1 MKELFYIM
9 KKILKFEAEWCGQ
22 CKALTPI
29 LKRVLEN
36 HTDITLTKV
45 DIETEEETTLKY
57 HIRNLPTL
65 IFLKDDVEVGRTS
78 GVLTTDTLEDKI
90 KEFYA

>member
-1 MKELFYIM
+1 MKR
-9 KKILKFEAEWCGQ
+9 ILKFEAEWCGQ
-22 CKALTPI
+22 CKVLTPI

-36 HTDITLTKV
+36 HTDITLTTV

-57 HIRNLPTL
+57 NIRNLPTL
-65 IFLKDDVEVGRTS
+65 VFIKDSIEVGRTS
-78 GVLTTDTLEDKI
+78 GALTADMLENKI

>member
-1 MKELFYIM
+1 M

-29 LKRVLEN
+29 LKRVLAN
-36 HTDITLTKV
+36 HAGITLITV
-45 DIETEEETTLKY
+45 DTETEEETTLKY
-57 HIRNLPTL
+57 NIRNLPTL
-65 IFLKDDVEVGRTS
+65 VFIKDNVEVGRIS
-78 GVLTTDTLEDKI
+78 GVLTADMLENKI

>member
-1 MKELFYIM
+1 M

-22 CKALTPI
+22 CKALAPI

-36 HTDITLTKV
+36 HTDIILTTV
-45 DIETEEETTLKY
+45 DIEPEEETPLKY
-57 HIRNLPTL
+57 NIRNLPTL
-65 IFLKDDVEVGRTS
+65 IFIKDKIEVGRTS
-78 GVLTTDTLEDKI
+78 GVLTTDMLENKM

>member
-1 MKELFYIM
+1 MKR
-9 KKILKFEAEWCGQ
+9 ILKFEAEWCGQ
-22 CKALTPI
+22 CKALAPI

-36 HTDITLTKV
+36 HTDITLTTV

-57 HIRNLPTL
+57 NIRNLPTL
-65 IFLKDDVEVGRTS
+65 VFIKDDIEVGRTS
-78 GVLTTDTLEDKI
+78 GVLTANVLEDKI

>member
-1 MKELFYIM
+1 MKR
-9 KKILKFEAEWCGQ
+9 ILKFEAEWCGQ
-22 CKALTPI
+22 CKVLTPI

-36 HTDITLTKV
+36 HTDITLTTV

-57 HIRNLPTL
+57 NIRNLPTL
-65 IFLKDDVEVGRTS
+65 VFIKDDIEVGRTS
-78 GVLTTDTLEDKI
+78 GVLTANVLEDKI

>member
-1 MKELFYIM
+1 MKR
-9 KKILKFEAEWCGQ
+9 ILKFEAEWCGQ
-22 CKALTPI
+22 CKVLTPI

-36 HTDITLTKV
+36 HTDITLTTA

-57 HIRNLPTL
+57 NIRNLPTL
-65 IFLKDDVEVGRTS
+65 VFIKDNIEVGRTS
-78 GVLTTDTLEDKI
+78 GVLTADILENKI

>member
-1 MKELFYIM
+1 M

-22 CKALTPI
+22 CKALAPI
-29 LKRVLEN
+29 LKKVLEN
-36 HTDITLTKV
+36 HTDITLTTI

-57 HIRNLPTL
+57 NIRNLPTL
-65 IFLKDDVEVGRTS
+65 VFIKDNIEVGRTS
-78 GVLTTDTLEDKI
+78 GVLTANVLEDKI

>member
-1 MKELFYIM
+1 M

-22 CKALTPI
+22 CKVLTPI

-36 HTDITLTKV
+36 HTDITLTTV

-57 HIRNLPTL
+57 NIRNLPTL
-65 IFLKDDVEVGRTS
+65 VFIKDSIEVGRTS
-78 GVLTTDTLEDKI
+78 GVLTADILEDKI
-90 KEFYA
+90 KKFYA

>member
-1 MKELFYIM
+1 M

-22 CKALTPI
+22 CKALAPI

-36 HTDITLTKV
+36 HTDITLTTV

-57 HIRNLPTL
+57 NIRNLPTL
-65 IFLKDDVEVGRTS
+65 VFIKDDIEVGRTS
-78 GVLTTDTLEDKI
+78 GVLTDNVLEDKI

>member
-1 MKELFYIM
+1 M

-22 CKALTPI
+22 CKALAPI

-36 HTDITLTKV
+36 HADITLTTV

-57 HIRNLPTL
+57 NIRNLPTL
-65 IFLKDDVEVGRTS
+65 VFIKDDIEIGRTS
-78 GVLTTDTLEDKI
+78 GVLTANVLEDKI

>member
-1 MKELFYIM
+1 MKR
-9 KKILKFEAEWCGQ
+9 ILKFEAEWCGQ
-22 CKALTPI
+22 CKALAPI

-36 HTDITLTKV
+36 HTDIILTTV

-57 HIRNLPTL
+57 NIRNLPTL
-65 IFLKDDVEVGRTS
+65 VFIKDDIEVGRTS
-78 GVLTTDTLEDKI
+78 GVLTVDILENKI

>member
-1 MKELFYIM
+1 MKR
-9 KKILKFEAEWCGQ
+9 ILKFEAEWCGQ
-22 CKALTPI
+22 CKALAPI

-36 HTDITLTKV
+36 HTDIILTTV

-57 HIRNLPTL
+57 NIRNLPTL
-65 IFLKDDVEVGRTS
+65 VFIKDNIEVGRTS
-78 GVLTTDTLEDKI
+78 GVLTANVLEDKI

>member
-1 MKELFYIM
+1 MKR
-9 KKILKFEAEWCGQ
+9 ILKFEAEWCGQ

-36 HTDITLTKV
+36 HTDITLTTV

-57 HIRNLPTL
+57 NIRNLPTL
-65 IFLKDDVEVGRTS
+65 VFIKDSIEVGRTS
-78 GVLTTDTLEDKI
+78 GVLTADVLEDKI

>member
-1 MKELFYIM
+1 MKR
-9 KKILKFEAEWCGQ
+9 ILKFEAEWCGQ
-22 CKALTPI
+22 CKVLTPI

-36 HTDITLTKV
+36 HTDITLTTV

-57 HIRNLPTL
+57 NIRNLPTL
-65 IFLKDDVEVGRTS
+65 IFIKDSIEVGRTS
-78 GVLTTDTLEDKI
+78 GVLTADILENKI

>member
-1 MKELFYIM
+1 MKR
-9 KKILKFEAEWCGQ
+9 ILKFEAEWCGQ
-22 CKALTPI
+22 CKVLTPI

-36 HTDITLTKV
+36 HTDITLTTV

-57 HIRNLPTL
+57 NIRNLPTL
-65 IFLKDDVEVGRTS
+65 IFIKDSIEVGRTS
-78 GVLTTDTLEDKI
+78 GVLTANVLEDKI

>member
-1 MKELFYIM
+1 M

-22 CKALTPI
+22 CKALAPI

-36 HTDITLTKV
+36 HTDMTLTTV
-45 DIETEEETTLKY
+45 DIETEEETTPKY
-57 HIRNLPTL
+57 NIRNLPTL
-65 IFLKDDVEVGRTS
+65 VFIKDDIEVGRTS
-78 GVLTTDTLEDKI
+78 GVLTANVLEDKI

>member
-1 MKELFYIM
+1 M

-22 CKALTPI
+22 CKALAPI

-36 HTDITLTKV
+36 HADITLTTV

-57 HIRNLPTL
+57 NIRNLPTL
-65 IFLKDDVEVGRTS
+65 VFIKDDIEVGRTS
-78 GVLTTDTLEDKI
+78 GVLTANVLEDKI

>member
-1 MKELFYIM
+1 MKR
-9 KKILKFEAEWCGQ
+9 ILKFEAEWCGQ
-22 CKALTPI
+22 CKVLTPI

-36 HTDITLTKV
+36 HTDITLTTV

-57 HIRNLPTL
+57 NIRNLPTL
-65 IFLKDDVEVGRTS
+65 VFIKDDIEVGRTS
-78 GVLTTDTLEDKI
+78 GVLTTDILENKI

>member
-1 MKELFYIM
+1 MKR
-9 KKILKFEAEWCGQ
+9 ILKFESEWCGQ
-22 CKALTPI
+22 CKVLTPI

-36 HTDITLTKV
+36 HTDITLTTV

-57 HIRNLPTL
+57 NIRNLPTL
-65 IFLKDDVEVGRTS
+65 VFIKDSIEVGRTS
-78 GVLTTDTLEDKI
+78 GVLTADMLENKI